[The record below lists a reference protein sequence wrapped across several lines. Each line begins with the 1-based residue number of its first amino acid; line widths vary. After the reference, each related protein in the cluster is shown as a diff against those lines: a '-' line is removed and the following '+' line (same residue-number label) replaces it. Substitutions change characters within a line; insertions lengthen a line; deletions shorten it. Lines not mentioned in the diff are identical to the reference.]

1 MRRPGKKE
9 NEDVYYDKE
18 RNLLKMQ
25 FKESK
30 TTHHFVTSLIKSII
44 RILGYTGIILYGNE
58 ILTLSGILL
67 IIAEVLG
74 IIEEF

>member
-1 MRRPGKKE
+1 MKMRHRKE

-30 TTHHFVTSLIKSII
+30 TTHHFVTSLIKSGI

-67 IIAEVLG
+67 IVAEVLG